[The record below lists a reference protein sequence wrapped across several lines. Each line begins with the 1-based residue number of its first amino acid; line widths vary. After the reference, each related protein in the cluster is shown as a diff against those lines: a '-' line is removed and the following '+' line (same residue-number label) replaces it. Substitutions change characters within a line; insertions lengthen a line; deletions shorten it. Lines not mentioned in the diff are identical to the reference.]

1 MNPTPPPQE
10 QLNWNLIY
18 NFSEHI
24 IKKRFWD
31 SRYEVKDI
39 IQEFLLY
46 LLQVIKKNPHPWI
59 GVSKKTSLIYQRISW
74 EFSKFIIR
82 YDYTHLQSLI
92 TSEWHERNGK
102 NGKNGKNRKNRNN
115 NKGQLR
121 LFDTE
126 EKKEEFCIV
135 SFEDFKKQDRGELW

>member
-1 MNPTPPPQE
+1 MNPTPQ

-39 IQEFLLY
+39 VQEFLLY
-46 LLQVIKKNPHPWI
+46 LLGVIKKNPSPWFE
-59 GVSKKTSLIYQRISW
+59 VSKKTSLIYKRISW
-74 EFSKFIIR
+74 EFSKFITR

-92 TSEWHERNGK
+92 TPGWHEKNGK
-102 NGKNGKNRKNRNN
+102 NGKNGKN
-115 NKGQLR
+115 NKGQLKF
-121 LFDTE
+121 FDTE
-126 EKKEEFCIV
+126 EKKEVFCIV
-135 SFEDFKKQDRGELW
+135 SFEDFKKQDKGEKL

>member
-1 MNPTPPPQE
+1 MNPTPQ

-31 SRYEVKDI
+31 TRYEVKDI
-39 IQEFLLY
+39 VQEFLLY

-74 EFSKFIIR
+74 EFSKFITR
-82 YDYTHLQSLI
+82 YDYTHLQSII
-92 TSEWHERNGK
+92 TSEWHER

-121 LFDTE
+121 LFDIE

>member
-1 MNPTPPPQE
+1 MNPTPQ

-39 IQEFLLY
+39 VQEFLLY
-46 LLQVIKKNPHPWI
+46 LLQVIKKNPYPWI
-59 GVSKKTSLIYQRISW
+59 EVSQKTSLIYQRISW
-74 EFSKFIIR
+74 EFSKFITR

-92 TSEWHERNGK
+92 TPGGWHEKNGK
-102 NGKNGKNRKNRNN
+102 NGKNGKN
-115 NKGQLR
+115 NKGQLK
-121 LFDTE
+121 LFDIE
-126 EKKEEFCIV
+126 EKKEEFCIM
-135 SFEDFKKQDRGELW
+135 SFEDLKKQDRGEKLW